1 MAHAGECFTTMVK
14 IIADKYG
21 HPVEEMVAAVQA
33 DERWTSMMLG
43 PILEKLTCVEAS
55 AAEPKKLVKKIIKK
69 KAVKKA
75 ETATTQE

>member
-1 MAHAGECFTTMVK
+1 MVK

-21 HPVEEMVAAVQA
+21 HPVEEMIAAVQA
-33 DERWTSMMLG
+33 DERWTSMALG
-43 PILEKLTCVEAS
+43 PILEKLTRVEDA

-75 ETATTQE
+75 EAETATTQE